1 MSEPVPAVD
10 VPPAGQAPS
19 ATGPALLE
27 FRKVCY
33 RPSSFPG
40 ELIEH
45 LDLAIAAGEIVVV
58 TGPAGCG
65 KSTVF
70 NLACGALRPDDGEV
84 RLLDTEPARL
94 DDPALAQ
101 VRARIGVV
109 PQRGALLSNLSL
121 RDNVALPLLYHRSL
135 PVEAAEDAVARA
147 LHDVGIANL
156 PRIKPADAT
165 EELRQLVALA
175 TALVLDPA
183 VLLLDDPIAGLTG
196 PSADGIWKRIDQT
209 RWTRHL
215 AVLVISDQLPGAAIP
230 DARVV
235 TLPARLQT
243 TRSYDLDLR

>member
-1 MSEPVPAVD
+1 MSGPAPDVPA
-10 VPPAGQAPS
+10 PPAA
-19 ATGPALLE
+19 GPALVE

-45 LDLAIAAGEIVVV
+45 LDLSIPAGEIVVV

-70 NLACGALRPDDGEV
+70 NLACGALRPDDGEM
-84 RLLDTEPARL
+84 RLLDAEPARL
-94 DDPALAQ
+94 DDAALAQ
-101 VRARIGVV
+101 LRTRIGVV

-121 RDNVALPLLYHRSL
+121 RDNVALPLLYHRRL
-135 PVEAAEDAVARA
+135 PVDAEDDAVARA

-156 PRIKPADAT
+156 PRIKPASAT
-165 EELRQLVALA
+165 DELRQLVALA

-183 VLLLDDPIAGLTG
+183 VLILDEPLAGLTG
-196 PSADGIWKRIDQT
+196 AGADGIWKRIDQA
-209 RWTRHL
+209 RWTRRL
-215 AVLVISDQLPGAAIP
+215 AVLIICSQPPGAAIP
-230 DARVV
+230 DARVI

-243 TRSYDLDLR
+243 TRTNDLDLR